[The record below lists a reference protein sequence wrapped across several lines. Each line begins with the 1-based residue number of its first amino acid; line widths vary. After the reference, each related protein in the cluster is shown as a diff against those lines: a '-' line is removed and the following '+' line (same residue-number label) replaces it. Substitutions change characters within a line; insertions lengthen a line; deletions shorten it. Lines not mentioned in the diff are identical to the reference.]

1 MVTRLMYYRANDIK
15 HDDFIGK
22 SIRLRGWV
30 YRIRKQKDKNF
41 VLIRDDRGGVIQCVF
56 PSNIGSDLTIESSLE
71 VKGTVLKDERAKEGG
86 YEIRS
91 EEIKVI
97 NIAPPDFPIGEFQ
110 STELLLDNRHLAI
123 RSRKMVA
130 MSKIRATVLQAAR
143 QWFIDNDWIEV
154 NVPTI
159 VKSAVEGGSTLFSL
173 KYYDDD
179 AYLSQS
185 AQLYLEALVFS
196 LGPVWT
202 LAPSFRAEKSRT
214 VRHLAEFLHLEAE
227 SPWIEMDDL
236 LRNQEKLLC
245 GIVHEIILER
255 SEDLK
260 YLNVDLSALNR
271 IHEPFDR
278 LKYDKAIEILQS
290 MEIKVQEGETT
301 RPVVWGDDLN
311 IDSERAITR
320 EKKSPIFIVGYPLQ
334 VKPFY
339 VKEDPLNLGVAL
351 STDLLLPDGFGEV
364 SSGGIREDNIENIRT
379 RLKEQGLDLNSYSWY
394 LDLRKYGSV
403 PHGGFGIGIE
413 RLIRWIINSN
423 DIKECVLFPRT
434 MSRVMP

>member
-1 MVTRLMYYRANDIK
+1 MYYRANDIK

-22 SIRLRGWV
+22 TIWLRGWV

-86 YEIRS
+86 YEVRS

-97 NIAPPDFPIGEFQ
+97 NKAPPDFPIGEFQ

-130 MSKIRATVLQAAR
+130 MSKIRATVLQASR

-227 SPWIEMDDL
+227 SPWIEIDDL

-245 GIVHEIILER
+245 GIVQEIILER

>member
-1 MVTRLMYYRANDIK
+1 MYYRANDIK

-56 PSNIGSDLTIESSLE
+56 PSNVGSDLTIESSLE

-86 YEIRS
+86 YEVRS
-91 EEIKVI
+91 DEIKVI

-214 VRHLAEFLHLEAE
+214 VRHLSEFLHLEAE
-227 SPWIEMDDL
+227 IPWIEMDDL

-245 GIVHEIILER
+245 GIVQKIILER

-339 VKEDPLNLGVAL
+339 VKEDLLNHGVAL

>member
-1 MVTRLMYYRANDIK
+1 MYYRANDIK

-56 PSNIGSDLTIESSLE
+56 PSNVGSDLTIESSLE
-71 VKGTVLKDERAKEGG
+71 VKGTVLKDVRAKEGG
-86 YEIRS
+86 YEVRS

-173 KYYDDD
+173 KYYDDE

-227 SPWIEMDDL
+227 SPWIEMEDL
-236 LRNQEKLLC
+236 LKYQEKLVC
-245 GIVHEIILER
+245 GIVQKIILER
-255 SEDLK
+255 SGDLK
-260 YLNVDLSALNR
+260 YLNVDLSALSR

-320 EKKSPIFIVGYPLQ
+320 EKRSPIFIVGYPLQ

-339 VKEDPLNLGVAL
+339 VKEDPLNQGVAL

-379 RLKEQGLDLNSYSWY
+379 RLIEQGLDLNSYSWY

>member
-1 MVTRLMYYRANDIK
+1 MYYRANDIK

-71 VKGTVLKDERAKEGG
+71 VKGTVLKDVRAKEGG
-86 YEIRS
+86 YEVRS

-97 NIAPPDFPIGEFQ
+97 NIASPDFPIGEFQ

-123 RSRKMVA
+123 RSRKMIA

-173 KYYDDD
+173 KYYDDE

-245 GIVHEIILER
+245 GIVQEIILER

>member
-1 MVTRLMYYRANDIK
+1 MYYRANDIK

-22 SIRLRGWV
+22 TIWLRGWV

-86 YEIRS
+86 YEVRS

-123 RSRKMVA
+123 RSRKMIA

-245 GIVHEIILER
+245 GIVQEIILER
-255 SEDLK
+255 SEDLE
-260 YLNVDLSALNR
+260 YLNVDLSTLNR
-271 IHEPFDR
+271 IREPFDR

>member
-1 MVTRLMYYRANDIK
+1 MYYRANDIK

-22 SIRLRGWV
+22 TIWLRGWV

-86 YEIRS
+86 YEVRS

-123 RSRKMVA
+123 RSRKMIA

-245 GIVHEIILER
+245 GIVQEIILER

-364 SSGGIREDNIENIRT
+364 SSGGIRGDNMKIS
-379 RLKEQGLDLNSYSWY
+379 GLD
-394 LDLRKYGSV
+394 
-403 PHGGFGIGIE
+403 
-413 RLIRWIINSN
+413 
-423 DIKECVLFPRT
+423 
-434 MSRVMP
+434 

>member
-1 MVTRLMYYRANDIK
+1 MYYRANDIK

-22 SIRLRGWV
+22 TIWLRGWV

-86 YEIRS
+86 YEVRS

-123 RSRKMVA
+123 RSRKMIA

-227 SPWIEMDDL
+227 IPWIEMDDL

-245 GIVHEIILER
+245 GIVQKIILER

>member
-1 MVTRLMYYRANDIK
+1 MYYRANDIK

-22 SIRLRGWV
+22 TIWLRGWV

-86 YEIRS
+86 YEVRS

-97 NIAPPDFPIGEFQ
+97 NIASPDFPIGEFQ

-123 RSRKMVA
+123 RSRKMIA

-227 SPWIEMDDL
+227 SPWIEIDDL

-245 GIVHEIILER
+245 GIVQEIILER

>member
-1 MVTRLMYYRANDIK
+1 MYYRANDIK

-22 SIRLRGWV
+22 TIWLRGWV

-86 YEIRS
+86 YEVKS

-123 RSRKMVA
+123 RSRKMIA
-130 MSKIRATVLQAAR
+130 MSKIRATGLQAAR

-260 YLNVDLSALNR
+260 YLHVDLSALNR

>member
-1 MVTRLMYYRANDIK
+1 MYYRANDIK

-56 PSNIGSDLTIESSLE
+56 PSHVGSDLTIESSL
-71 VKGTVLKDERAKEGG
+71 VVIGTVLKDGRAKEGG
-86 YEIRS
+86 YEVRS

-130 MSKIRATVLQAAR
+130 MSKIRASVLQAAR
-143 QWFIDNDWIEV
+143 QWLIDNDWIEV

-159 VKSAVEGGSTLFSL
+159 VKSAVEGGSTLFSVR
-173 KYYDDD
+173 YYDDE

-185 AQLYLEALVFS
+185 AQLYLEALVSS

-214 VRHLAEFLHLEAE
+214 VRHLAEFLHLEVE

-236 LRNQEKLLC
+236 LRNQEKLLR
-245 GIVHEIILER
+245 GIVQKIILER

-260 YLNVDLSALNR
+260 FLNVDLSALNR
-271 IHEPFDR
+271 IHEPFER

-320 EKKSPIFIVGYPLQ
+320 GRENPIYIVGYPLQ

-351 STDLLLPDGFGEV
+351 SADLLLPDGFGEV
-364 SSGGIREDNIENIRT
+364 SSGGIREDNIENVRT
-379 RLKEQGLDLNSYSWY
+379 RIKEQGLDLNSYSWY

>member
-1 MVTRLMYYRANDIK
+1 MYYRANDIK

-22 SIRLRGWV
+22 TIWLRGWV

-71 VKGTVLKDERAKEGG
+71 VKGTVLKDVRAKEGG
-86 YEIRS
+86 YEVRS
-91 EEIKVI
+91 EVIKVI

-227 SPWIEMDDL
+227 IPWIEMDDL

-245 GIVHEIILER
+245 GIVQEIILER

>member
-1 MVTRLMYYRANDIK
+1 MYYRANDIK
-15 HDDFIGK
+15 QNDFIGK

-56 PSNIGSDLTIESSLE
+56 PSNVGSDLTIESSLE

-86 YEIRS
+86 YEVRS

-130 MSKIRATVLQAAR
+130 MSKIKATLLQAAR

-173 KYYDDD
+173 KYYDEV

-227 SPWIEMDDL
+227 SPWIGMEDL
-236 LRNQEKLLC
+236 LKYQEKLVC
-245 GIVHEIILER
+245 GIVQNIILER
-255 SEDLK
+255 SEDLN
-260 YLNVDLSALNR
+260 YLNVDLSAINR
-271 IHEPFDR
+271 LHEPFDR

-290 MEIKVQEGETT
+290 MDIKVQEGETT

-320 EKKSPIFIVGYPLQ
+320 EKRSPIFIVGYPLQ

-339 VKEDPLNLGVAL
+339 VKEDPLHQGVAL

-379 RLKEQGLDLNSYSWY
+379 RLIEQGLDLNSYSWY
-394 LDLRKYGSV
+394 MDLRKYGSV

>member
-1 MVTRLMYYRANDIK
+1 MYYRANDIK

-86 YEIRS
+86 YEVRS

>member
-1 MVTRLMYYRANDIK
+1 MYYRANDIK

-22 SIRLRGWV
+22 TIRLRGWV

-86 YEIRS
+86 YEVRS

-123 RSRKMVA
+123 RSRKMIA

-173 KYYDDD
+173 KYDDDD

-245 GIVHEIILER
+245 GIVQEIILER

>member
-1 MVTRLMYYRANDIK
+1 MYYRANDIK

-22 SIRLRGWV
+22 TIWLRGWV

-71 VKGTVLKDERAKEGG
+71 VKGTVLKDVRAKEGG
-86 YEIRS
+86 YEVRS
-91 EEIKVI
+91 EVIKVI

-123 RSRKMVA
+123 RSRKMIA

-245 GIVHEIILER
+245 GIVQEIILER

>member
-1 MVTRLMYYRANDIK
+1 MYYRANDIK

-22 SIRLRGWV
+22 TIWLRGWV

-86 YEIRS
+86 YEVRS
-91 EEIKVI
+91 EEIKVF

-123 RSRKMVA
+123 RSRKMIA

-245 GIVHEIILER
+245 GIVQEIILER

-320 EKKSPIFIVGYPLQ
+320 EKRSPIFIVGYPLQ

-339 VKEDPLNLGVAL
+339 VKEDPLNQGVVL

>member
-1 MVTRLMYYRANDIK
+1 MYYRANDIK

-86 YEIRS
+86 YEVRS

-123 RSRKMVA
+123 RSRKMIA

-173 KYYDDD
+173 KYYDDE

-245 GIVHEIILER
+245 GIVQEIILER

>member
-1 MVTRLMYYRANDIK
+1 MYYRANDIK

-22 SIRLRGWV
+22 TIWLRGWV

-86 YEIRS
+86 YEVRS

-123 RSRKMVA
+123 RSRKMIA
-130 MSKIRATVLQAAR
+130 MSKIRATVLRSAR

-227 SPWIEMDDL
+227 IPWIEMDDL

-245 GIVHEIILER
+245 GIVQKIILER
-255 SEDLK
+255 SEELK

-271 IHEPFDR
+271 IHEPFNR

-290 MEIKVQEGETT
+290 MEIKV
-301 RPVVWGDDLN
+301 
-311 IDSERAITR
+311 
-320 EKKSPIFIVGYPLQ
+320 
-334 VKPFY
+334 
-339 VKEDPLNLGVAL
+339 
-351 STDLLLPDGFGEV
+351 
-364 SSGGIREDNIENIRT
+364 
-379 RLKEQGLDLNSYSWY
+379 
-394 LDLRKYGSV
+394 
-403 PHGGFGIGIE
+403 
-413 RLIRWIINSN
+413 
-423 DIKECVLFPRT
+423 
-434 MSRVMP
+434 

>member
-1 MVTRLMYYRANDIK
+1 MYYRANDIK

-22 SIRLRGWV
+22 TIWLRGWV

-86 YEIRS
+86 YEVRS

-123 RSRKMVA
+123 RSRKMIA

-245 GIVHEIILER
+245 GIVQEIILER

-394 LDLRKYGSV
+394 LDLRKY
-403 PHGGFGIGIE
+403 
-413 RLIRWIINSN
+413 RLCSSWRFWNWNRTADKMDNKFKRHKRMRS
-423 DIKECVLFPRT
+423 FPKNN
-434 MSRVMP
+434 V

>member
-1 MVTRLMYYRANDIK
+1 MYYRANDIK

-22 SIRLRGWV
+22 SIQLRGWV

-56 PSNIGSDLTIESSLE
+56 PSNVGSDLTIESSLE
-71 VKGTVLKDERAKEGG
+71 VKGTVLKDVRAKEGG
-86 YEIRS
+86 YEVRS

-97 NIAPPDFPIGEFQ
+97 NLAPPDFPIGEFQ

-173 KYYDDD
+173 KYYNDE

-202 LAPSFRAEKSRT
+202 MAPSFRAEKSRT

-227 SPWIEMDDL
+227 IPWIEMDDL

-245 GIVHEIILER
+245 GIVQKIILER

-311 IDSERAITR
+311 IDCERAITR

-339 VKEDPLNLGVAL
+339 VKEDPLNHGVAL

>member
-1 MVTRLMYYRANDIK
+1 
-15 HDDFIGK
+15 
-22 SIRLRGWV
+22 
-30 YRIRKQKDKNF
+30 
-41 VLIRDDRGGVIQCVF
+41 
-56 PSNIGSDLTIESSLE
+56 
-71 VKGTVLKDERAKEGG
+71 
-86 YEIRS
+86 
-91 EEIKVI
+91 
-97 NIAPPDFPIGEFQ
+97 
-110 STELLLDNRHLAI
+110 
-123 RSRKMVA
+123 
-130 MSKIRATVLQAAR
+130 
-143 QWFIDNDWIEV
+143 
-154 NVPTI
+154 
-159 VKSAVEGGSTLFSL
+159 
-173 KYYDDD
+173 
-179 AYLSQS
+179 
-185 AQLYLEALVFS
+185 
-196 LGPVWT
+196 
-202 LAPSFRAEKSRT
+202 
-214 VRHLAEFLHLEAE
+214 
-227 SPWIEMDDL
+227 
-236 LRNQEKLLC
+236 
-245 GIVHEIILER
+245 LER

-278 LKYDKAIEILQS
+278 LKYDKAIEVLQS

>member
-1 MVTRLMYYRANDIK
+1 MYYRANDIK
-15 HDDFIGK
+15 QNDFIGK

-56 PSNIGSDLTIESSLE
+56 PSNVGSDLTIESSLE

-86 YEIRS
+86 YEVRS

-130 MSKIRATVLQAAR
+130 MSKIKATLLQAAR

-173 KYYDDD
+173 KYYDEV

-227 SPWIEMDDL
+227 SPWIGMEDL
-236 LRNQEKLLC
+236 LKYQEKLVC
-245 GIVHEIILER
+245 GIVQNIILER
-255 SEDLK
+255 SEDLN
-260 YLNVDLSALNR
+260 YLNVDLSAINR
-271 IHEPFDR
+271 LHEPFDR

-290 MEIKVQEGETT
+290 MDIKVQEGETT

-320 EKKSPIFIVGYPLQ
+320 EKRSPIFIVGYPLQ

-339 VKEDPLNLGVAL
+339 VKEDPLHQGVAL

-379 RLKEQGLDLNSYSWY
+379 RLIEQGLDLNSYSWY

>member
-1 MVTRLMYYRANDIK
+1 MYYRANDIK

-56 PSNIGSDLTIESSLE
+56 PSNVGSDLTIESSLE

-86 YEIRS
+86 YEVRS

-154 NVPTI
+154 NVPTV

-173 KYYDDD
+173 KYYDEV

-227 SPWIEMDDL
+227 SPWIGMEDL
-236 LRNQEKLLC
+236 LKYQEKLVC
-245 GIVHEIILER
+245 GIVQKIILER

-260 YLNVDLSALNR
+260 YLNVDLSAINR

-290 MEIKVQEGETT
+290 MDIKVQEGETT

-320 EKKSPIFIVGYPLQ
+320 EKRSPIFIVGYPLQ

-339 VKEDPLNLGVAL
+339 VKEDPLHQGVAL

-379 RLKEQGLDLNSYSWY
+379 RLIEQGLDLNSYSWY

>member
-1 MVTRLMYYRANDIK
+1 MYYRANDIK

-22 SIRLRGWV
+22 TIWLRGWV

-86 YEIRS
+86 YEVRS

-97 NIAPPDFPIGEFQ
+97 NKAPPDFPIGEFQ

-123 RSRKMVA
+123 RSRKMIA

-173 KYYDDD
+173 KYYDYD

-245 GIVHEIILER
+245 GIVQEIILER

-290 MEIKVQEGETT
+290 MEIRVQEGETT

>member
-1 MVTRLMYYRANDIK
+1 MYYRANDIK

-22 SIRLRGWV
+22 TIWLRGWV

-86 YEIRS
+86 YEVRS
-91 EEIKVI
+91 EEIKVM

-123 RSRKMVA
+123 RSRKMIA
-130 MSKIRATVLQAAR
+130 MSKIRATVLQSAR

-173 KYYDDD
+173 KYYDYD

-245 GIVHEIILER
+245 GIVQEIILER

-290 MEIKVQEGETT
+290 MEIRVQEGETT

>member
-1 MVTRLMYYRANDIK
+1 MYYRANDIK

-22 SIRLRGWV
+22 TIWLRGWV

-71 VKGTVLKDERAKEGG
+71 VKGTVLKDVRAKEGG
-86 YEIRS
+86 YEVRS
-91 EEIKVI
+91 EVIKVI

-173 KYYDDD
+173 KYYDDV

-227 SPWIEMDDL
+227 IPWIEMDDL

-245 GIVHEIILER
+245 GIVQEIILER

>member
-1 MVTRLMYYRANDIK
+1 MYYRANDIK

-41 VLIRDDRGGVIQCVF
+41 VIIRDDRGGVIQCVF
-56 PSNIGSDLTIESSLE
+56 PSNVGSDLTIESSLE

-86 YEIRS
+86 YEVRS

-97 NIAPPDFPIGEFQ
+97 NLAPPDFPIGEFQ

-173 KYYDDD
+173 KYYDDE

-227 SPWIEMDDL
+227 SPWIGMEDL
-236 LRNQEKLLC
+236 LKYQEKLVC
-245 GIVHEIILER
+245 GVVQNIILER

-260 YLNVDLSALNR
+260 YLNVDLSAINR
-271 IHEPFDR
+271 LHEPFDR

-290 MEIKVQEGETT
+290 MDIKVQEGETT
-301 RPVVWGDDLN
+301 RPVVWGDDFN

-320 EKKSPIFIVGYPLQ
+320 EKRSPIFIVGYPLQ

-339 VKEDPLNLGVAL
+339 VKEDPLHQGVAL

-379 RLKEQGLDLNSYSWY
+379 RLIEQGMDLNSYSWY
-394 LDLRKYGSV
+394 MDLRKYGSV

>member
-1 MVTRLMYYRANDIK
+1 MYYRANDIK

-56 PSNIGSDLTIESSLE
+56 PSNVGSDLTIESSLE

-86 YEIRS
+86 YEVRS

-173 KYYDDD
+173 KYYDDE

-245 GIVHEIILER
+245 GIVQKIILER

-339 VKEDPLNLGVAL
+339 VKEDPLNQGVAL

>member
-1 MVTRLMYYRANDIK
+1 MYYRANDIK

-86 YEIRS
+86 YEVRS

-123 RSRKMVA
+123 RSRKMIA

-245 GIVHEIILER
+245 GIVQEIILER

-290 MEIKVQEGETT
+290 MEIRVQEGETT

>member
-1 MVTRLMYYRANDIK
+1 MYYRANDIK
-15 HDDFIGK
+15 HNDFIGK
-22 SIRLRGWV
+22 TIWLRGWV

-86 YEIRS
+86 YEVRS

-245 GIVHEIILER
+245 GIVQEIILER

>member
-1 MVTRLMYYRANDIK
+1 MYYRANDIK

-22 SIRLRGWV
+22 TIWLRGWV

-86 YEIRS
+86 YEVRS

-123 RSRKMVA
+123 RSRKMIA

-227 SPWIEMDDL
+227 IPWIEMDDL

-245 GIVHEIILER
+245 GIVQEIILER

>member
-1 MVTRLMYYRANDIK
+1 MYYRANDIK

-22 SIRLRGWV
+22 TIWLRGWV

-86 YEIRS
+86 YEVRS

-123 RSRKMVA
+123 RSRKMIA

-245 GIVHEIILER
+245 GIVQKIILER
-255 SEDLK
+255 SEELK

-271 IHEPFDR
+271 IHEPFNR